1 MNSLTTNS
9 VNSTV
14 AHCSSIFHLI
24 DDPRLTKDSYVFID
38 NGMLVVENG
47 IIIAVGERNE
57 IEPTLAVDCKIVE
70 HPNTIITP
78 GFFDLHI
85 HFPQLTTVA
94 FYGEQLLGWLN
105 GIIPEEEIYKNPEIA
120 AERAKIFLKET
131 LRAGT
136 TTMCAYGSW
145 AKESVDALFSE
156 AERLNLRLIAGKV
169 MADRNMPD
177 GISITNPKDDYEHS
191 SELIEKWHGRAR
203 LAYAVTP
210 RFAISCTPEDLKVAG
225 NLMKENPGIYMQTH
239 LSENPKEISFTLEL
253 FPGRKSYLDVY
264 DHYGLVNER
273 SIFGHCIH
281 LDDDDFKRVSEAGSV
296 LCPNPPSNMF
306 LGSGLFKFEKAK
318 EYGIRMGMGTDFGAG
333 NTFSMLQSM
342 ENAYKT
348 AQLQGYSLSPFEAFY
363 HATLGGARALSIDNK
378 VGNFE
383 IGKEADFVVLDAC
396 CTPFISWRM
405 EHAKTPLE
413 KLFVLMMLGDDRAV
427 KHTYVYGNPVHSRD
441 S

>member
-1 MNSLTTNS
+1 
-9 VNSTV
+9 
-14 AHCSSIFHLI
+14 
-24 DDPRLTKDSYVFID
+24 
-38 NGMLVVENG
+38 
-47 IIIAVGERNE
+47 
-57 IEPTLAVDCKIVE
+57 
-70 HPNTIITP
+70 
-78 GFFDLHI
+78 
-85 HFPQLTTVA
+85 
-94 FYGEQLLGWLN
+94 
-105 GIIPEEEIYKNPEIA
+105 
-120 AERAKIFLKET
+120 
-131 LRAGT
+131 
-136 TTMCAYGSW
+136 
-145 AKESVDALFSE
+145 
-156 AERLNLRLIAGKV
+156 
-169 MADRNMPD
+169 
-177 GISITNPKDDYEHS
+177 
-191 SELIEKWHGRAR
+191 
-203 LAYAVTP
+203 
-210 RFAISCTPEDLKVAG
+210 
-225 NLMKENPGIYMQTH
+225 MQTH

-281 LDDDDFKRVSEAGSV
+281 LDDDDFKRVSETGAV